1 MIEWWQILLITVY
14 AFYQILDEL
23 TIVSSAGSPVF
34 AGLVTGLIMGDMTT
48 GLLIGGSMQLTVLG
62 VGTFGGASRI
72 DANSGTVIA
81 TAFSIAVGMD
91 PQLALTSLAVPI
103 AALMVYTDIL
113 ARMSNVFFAHR
124 IDKNINDHAY
134 SAININYL
142 CGAIA
147 WGLSR
152 ALPIFLALVFGGPLV
167 EALVSAMQSG
177 ILKIIADGLTLA
189 GGVLPALGFA
199 ILLRYLPTKRH
210 IAYLILSFA
219 LTAILITLF
228 GNVAA
233 IGNALDGLLPSSL
246 GRSYNSLPML
256 AMAAIG
262 FAFAVMVYQ
271 RSVNDNDSS
280 TSAKKSTS
288 ATGEIEDDEL

>member
-1 MIEWWQILLITVY
+1 MIEWWQILLITLY
-14 AFYQILDEL
+14 AFYQILDEI

-34 AGLVTGLIMGDMTT
+34 AGFITGLIMGDLTT
-48 GLLIGGSMQLTVLG
+48 GLLIGGSMQLTILG

-81 TAFSIAVGMD
+81 TAFSVAAGMD
-91 PQLALTSLAVPI
+91 PQLALTTLAVPI

-124 IDKNINDHAY
+124 IDKNIQDHAY
-134 SAININYL
+134 SAITVNYL

-152 ALPIFLALVFGGPLV
+152 ALPIFLALVFGGPFVANLA
-167 EALVSAMQSG
+167 EAMQTG
-177 ILKIIADGLTLA
+177 FLKVIADGLTLA

-210 IAYLILSFA
+210 IAYLILAFS
-219 LTAILITLF
+219 LTAIFITLF
-228 GNVAA
+228 GN
-233 IGNALDGLLPSSL
+233 INAVGASTGVSNSISSV
-246 GRSYNSLPML
+246 PML

-262 FAFAVMVYQ
+262 FAFAYIVYQ
-271 RSVNDNDSS
+271 RSVEGGSAPVAKQNT
-280 TSAKKSTS
+280 TSDK
-288 ATGEIEDDEL
+288 GEIEDDEL

>member
-1 MIEWWQILLITVY
+1 MIEWWQILLITLY

-34 AGLVTGLIMGDMTT
+34 AGLVTGLIMGDLTT

-81 TAFSIAVGMD
+81 TAFSISVGMD

-124 IDKNINDHAY
+124 IDKNIQNHAY
-134 SAININYL
+134 NAITVNYL
-142 CGAIA
+142 LGAVS

-152 ALPIFLALVFGGPLV
+152 ALPIFLALVFGGPFVQSL
-167 EALVSAMQSG
+167 ADAMQTG
-177 ILKIIADGLTLA
+177 VLKVIADGLTLA

-210 IAYLILSFA
+210 IAYLILSFS
-219 LTAILITLF
+219 LTAIFITLF

-233 IGNALDGLLPSSL
+233 IGNALDGLLPNAL
-246 GRSYNSLPML
+246 GRSYNGVPML

-262 FAFAVMVYQ
+262 LAFAYMVYQ
-271 RSVNDNDSS
+271 RSVESGNAPVTKNT
-280 TSAKKSTS
+280 TSAK
-288 ATGEIEDDEL
+288 GEIEDDEL

>member
-1 MIEWWQILLITVY
+1 MIEWWQILLITLY
-14 AFYQILDEL
+14 AFYQILDEI

-34 AGLVTGLIMGDMTT
+34 AGFITGLIMGDLTT

-81 TAFSIAVGMD
+81 TAFSVSAGMD
-91 PQLALTSLAVPI
+91 PQLALTTLAVPI

-124 IDKNINDHAY
+124 IDKNIQDHAY
-134 SAININYL
+134 NAITINYF

-152 ALPIFLALVFGGPLV
+152 ALPIFLALVFGGPFVASLA
-167 EALVSAMQSG
+167 EAMQHG
-177 ILKIIADGLTLA
+177 FLKVIADGLTVA

-210 IAYLILSFA
+210 IAYLILAFA
-219 LTAILITLF
+219 LTSIFITLF
-228 GNVAA
+228 GNVTAA
-233 IGNALDGLLPSSL
+233 SAAAGVS
-246 GRSYNSLPML
+246 NSINNVPML

-262 FAFAVMVYQ
+262 FALSYMVYQ
-271 RSVNDNDSS
+271 RSVEGGSS
-280 TSAKKSTS
+280 APVKKSTS

>member
-1 MIEWWQILLITVY
+1 MMIEWWQILLITLY
-14 AFYQILDEL
+14 AFYQILDEI

-34 AGLVTGLIMGDMTT
+34 AGFITGLIMGDLTT

-81 TAFSIAVGMD
+81 TAFSVAVGMD

-124 IDKNINDHAY
+124 IDKNIQDHAY
-134 SAININYL
+134 NAITVNYL

-152 ALPIFLALVFGGPLV
+152 ALPIFLALVFGGPFVASLA
-167 EALVSAMQSG
+167 EAMQHG
-177 ILKIIADGLTLA
+177 VLKVIADGLTLA

-210 IAYLILSFA
+210 IAYLILAFA
-219 LTAILITLF
+219 LTSIFITLF
-228 GNVAA
+228 GNISAVGAA
-233 IGNALDGLLPSSL
+233 TNVS
-246 GRSYNSLPML
+246 NSINSVPML

-262 FAFAVMVYQ
+262 FAFAYMVYQ
-271 RSVNDNDSS
+271 RSVEGGSAPVAKNT
-280 TSAKKSTS
+280 TSAK
-288 ATGEIEDDEL
+288 GEIEDDEL

>member
-1 MIEWWQILLITVY
+1 MIEWWQILLITLY
-14 AFYQILDEL
+14 AFYQILDEI

-34 AGLVTGLIMGDMTT
+34 AGLITGLIMGDLTT

-81 TAFSIAVGMD
+81 TAFSISVGMS
-91 PQLALTSLAVPI
+91 PELALTSLAVPI

-124 IDKNINDHAY
+124 IDKNIQDHAY
-134 SAININYL
+134 STITWNYCL
-142 CGAIA
+142 GAIA

-152 ALPIFLALVFGGPLV
+152 ALPIFLALVFGGPFVASLT
-167 EALVSAMQSG
+167 EAMQSG
-177 ILKIIADGLTLA
+177 VLKIIADGLTLA

-210 IAYLILSFA
+210 IAYLILSFS
-219 LTAILITLF
+219 LTAIFITLF
-228 GNVAA
+228 GNISAV
-233 IGNALDGLLPSSL
+233 SSATKV
-246 GRSYNSLPML
+246 SNSINSVPML

-262 FAFAVMVYQ
+262 FAFAYIVYQ
-271 RSVNDNDSS
+271 RSVESS
-280 TSAKKSTS
+280 SKPTTQHTVSNK
-288 ATGEIEDDEL
+288 GEIEDDEL

>member
-1 MIEWWQILLITVY
+1 MIEWWQILLITIY

>member
-1 MIEWWQILLITVY
+1 MIEWWQILLITLY

-34 AGLVTGLIMGDMTT
+34 AGLVTGLIMGDLTT

-81 TAFSIAVGMD
+81 TAFSISVGMD

-124 IDKNINDHAY
+124 IDKNIQNHAY
-134 SAININYL
+134 NAIGVNYL
-142 CGAIA
+142 LGAVS

-152 ALPIFLALVFGGPLV
+152 ALPIFLALVFGGPFVQSL
-167 EALVSAMQSG
+167 ADAMQTG
-177 ILKIIADGLTLA
+177 VLKVVADGLTLA

-210 IAYLILSFA
+210 IAYLILSFS
-219 LTAILITLF
+219 LTAIFITLF

-246 GRSYNSLPML
+246 GRSYNGVPML

-262 FAFAVMVYQ
+262 VAFAYMVYQ
-271 RSVNDNDSS
+271 RSVEGGNAPVTKN
-280 TSAKKSTS
+280 TPSAK
-288 ATGEIEDDEL
+288 GEIEDDEL

>member
-1 MIEWWQILLITVY
+1 MEWWQILLITLY
-14 AFYQILDEL
+14 AFYQIIDEI

-34 AGLVTGLIMGDMTT
+34 AGLVTGLIMGDLTT

-81 TAFSIAVGMD
+81 TAFSVAVGMD

-124 IDKNINDHAY
+124 IDKNIQDHNY
-134 SAININYL
+134 RAITVNYL
-142 CGAIA
+142 SGALA

-152 ALPIFLALVFGGPLV
+152 ALPIFLALVFGGPFVASLA
-167 EALVSAMQSG
+167 EAMQTG
-177 ILKIIADGLTLA
+177 FLKVIADGLTLA

-210 IAYLILSFA
+210 IAYLILAFS
-219 LTAILITLF
+219 LTSIFITLF
-228 GNVAA
+228 GNVTAA
-233 IGNALDGLLPSSL
+233 SVKAGVVNNI
-246 GRSYNSLPML
+246 NSVPML

-262 FAFAVMVYQ
+262 FAFAYIVYQ
-271 RSVNDNDSS
+271 RSTETGSAPVAQKS
-280 TSAKKSTS
+280 TSAK
-288 ATGEIEDDEL
+288 GEIEDDEL

>member
-1 MIEWWQILLITVY
+1 MIEWWQILLITLY

-34 AGLVTGLIMGDMTT
+34 AGLVTGIIMGDITT
-48 GLLIGGSMQLTVLG
+48 GLFIGGSMQLTVLG

-81 TAFSIAVGMD
+81 TAFSVSAGMQ
-91 PQLALTSLAVPI
+91 PELALTSLAVPI

-124 IDKNINDHAY
+124 IDKNIQDHAY
-134 SAININYL
+134 NAITVNYL

-152 ALPIFLALVFGGPLV
+152 ALPIFLALVFGGPFVANLA
-167 EALVSAMQSG
+167 EAMQHG
-177 ILKIIADGLTLA
+177 FLKVVADGLTLA

-210 IAYLILSFA
+210 IAYLILAFS
-219 LTAILITLF
+219 LTAIFITLF
-228 GNVAA
+228 GNINAVAGA
-233 IGNALDGLLPSSL
+233 TNVS
-246 GRSYNSLPML
+246 NSITGVPML

-262 FAFAVMVYQ
+262 FGFAYLAYQ
-271 RSVNDNDSS
+271 RSVEGGSAPVAKNNP
-280 TSAKKSTS
+280 SAK
-288 ATGEIEDDEL
+288 GEIEDDEL

>member
-1 MIEWWQILLITVY
+1 MLEWWQILLITLY
-14 AFYQILDEL
+14 AFYQILDEI

-34 AGLVTGLIMGDMTT
+34 AGLITGLIMGDLTT

-81 TAFSIAVGMD
+81 TAFSVSAGMD
-91 PQLALTSLAVPI
+91 PQLALTTLAVPI

-124 IDKNINDHAY
+124 IDKNVKNHEY
-134 SAININYL
+134 NAITVNYL
-142 CGAIA
+142 LGSVA

-152 ALPIFLALVFGGPLV
+152 ALPIFLALVFGGPFVAKLA
-167 EALVSAMQSG
+167 EAMQTG
-177 ILKIIADGLTLA
+177 VLKVIADGLTLA

-219 LTAILITLF
+219 LTAIFITLF
-228 GNVAA
+228 GNINAVGAKAGVANA
-233 IGNALDGLLPSSL
+233 ITNV
-246 GRSYNSLPML
+246 PML

-262 FAFAVMVYQ
+262 LALAIMVYN
-271 RSVNDNDSS
+271 RSVNEGSPVQAAK
-280 TSAKKSTS
+280 TPSAK
-288 ATGEIEDDEL
+288 GEIEDDEL

>member
-1 MIEWWQILLITVY
+1 MIEWWQILLITIY

-34 AGLVTGLIMGDMTT
+34 AGLVTGLIMGDMTI

-134 SAININYL
+134 GAININYL

-271 RSVNDNDSS
+271 RSVNDNDSN

>member
-1 MIEWWQILLITVY
+1 MIEWWQILLITLY
-14 AFYQILDEL
+14 AFYQILDEI

-34 AGLVTGLIMGDMTT
+34 AGFITGLIMGDMTT
-48 GLLIGGSMQLTVLG
+48 GLLIGGAMQLTVLG

-81 TAFSIAVGMD
+81 TAFSIAVGME
-91 PQLALTSLAVPI
+91 PTLALTSLAVPI

-124 IDKNINDHAY
+124 IDKNITDHAY
-134 SAININYL
+134 KAISVNYL
-142 CGAIA
+142 LGALA

-152 ALPIFLALVFGGPLV
+152 ALPIFLALVFGGPFVAKLA
-167 EALVSAMQSG
+167 EAMQTG

-219 LTAILITLF
+219 LTAIFITLF
-228 GNVAA
+228 GNIAA
-233 IGNALDGLLPSSL
+233 IGNALDGLLPAAL
-246 GRSYNSLPML
+246 GRSYNSVPML

-262 FAFAVMVYQ
+262 FGFAILAYQ
-271 RSVNDNDSS
+271 RSVNESNN
-280 TSAKKSTS
+280 TAQTQKSTS

>member
-1 MIEWWQILLITVY
+1 MIEWWQILLITLY
-14 AFYQILDEL
+14 AFYQILDEI

-34 AGLVTGLIMGDMTT
+34 AGFITGLIMGDLTT
-48 GLLIGGSMQLTVLG
+48 GLLIGGSMQLTILG

-81 TAFSIAVGMD
+81 TAFSVAAGMD
-91 PQLALTSLAVPI
+91 PQLALTTLAVPI

-124 IDKNINDHAY
+124 IDKNIQDHAY
-134 SAININYL
+134 SAITVNYL

-152 ALPIFLALVFGGPLV
+152 ALPIFLALVFGGPFVASLA
-167 EALVSAMQSG
+167 EAMQTG
-177 ILKIIADGLTLA
+177 FLKVIADGLTLA

-210 IAYLILSFA
+210 IAYLILAFS
-219 LTAILITLF
+219 LTAIFITLF
-228 GNVAA
+228 GNINVVGASTGVSNS
-233 IGNALDGLLPSSL
+233 ISSV
-246 GRSYNSLPML
+246 PML

-262 FAFAVMVYQ
+262 FAFAYIVYQ
-271 RSVNDNDSS
+271 RSVEGGSAPVAKQNT
-280 TSAKKSTS
+280 TSDK
-288 ATGEIEDDEL
+288 GEIEDDEL